1 MPSKL
6 EDFMAKVI
14 MPDAKLEELQ
24 SDVEGVIEEYKA
36 QNTTIAN
43 LTSELEESRKNY
55 SDLQAR
61 VLDRLFNN
69 PKEPEAKKEE
79 EEVKQHSKTFKEIIS
94 DNPWL

>member
-14 MPDAKLEELQ
+14 LPDANLEELQ
-24 SDVEGVIEEYKA
+24 SDVQGVIEEY
-36 QNTTIAN
+36 QSRETQIAS
-43 LTSELEESRKNY
+43 LTSELEDSRKNY

-61 VLDRLFNN
+61 VLDKLFNN
-69 PKEPEAKKEE
+69 PHEPEPKKEE
-79 EEVKQHSKTFKEIIS
+79 PEPKHTKTFKDIIS